1 MKHIDLVAG
10 TLGYSTKKNLGL
22 IRNNDWV
29 YFTLMK
35 KNIIL
40 LAISSLLMIVFP
52 GCDYINETMVET
64 PKLINMSLE
73 AAKILSQERGLEL
86 VITDKLA
93 SDIVAKD
100 SIISQEPSPNT
111 LIKMSREVFV
121 TISSGKKNVILPNYT
136 GKKFGQVQ
144 LDVLE
149 KGLSFGSV
157 EEVYAKSSDAGV
169 VIDQFPAPGSTVDQN
184 TPIMLTV
191 SLGYMIKMPDVIG
204 MDYQEA
210 TSKIIEEGFSV
221 EKITTKELR
230 AKFSPINSV
239 VRQDPEPGLM
249 IDPKCPIFIYYNPK

>member
-1 MKHIDLVAG
+1 ML
-10 TLGYSTKKNLGL
+10 
-22 IRNNDWV
+22 
-29 YFTLMK
+29 
-35 KNIIL
+35 
-40 LAISSLLMIVFP
+40 VFP

-73 AAKILSQERGLEL
+73 AAKILAQERGLEL
-86 VITDKLA
+86 VINDKLS

-100 SIISQEPSPNT
+100 SIISQEPSPGT

-144 LDVLE
+144 QDVLD
-149 KGLSFGSV
+149 KGLSFGSI
-157 EEVYAKSSDAGV
+157 EEIYSKSNDAGV
-169 VIDQFPAPGSTVDQN
+169 VVDQFPAPGSTVDQN

-191 SLGYMIKMPDVIG
+191 SLGYMIKMPDVLG
-204 MDYQEA
+204 LDYQEA

-230 AKFSPINSV
+230 SKYSPINTV

>member
-1 MKHIDLVAG
+1 
-10 TLGYSTKKNLGL
+10 
-22 IRNNDWV
+22 
-29 YFTLMK
+29 MK
-35 KNIIL
+35 KNITL
-40 LAISSLLMIVFP
+40 LAICSLLTLVFP

-86 VITDKLA
+86 VVSDKLA

-121 TISSGKKNVILPNYT
+121 TVSSGKKNVILPNYT
-136 GKKFGQVQ
+136 GKKFSLVQ
-144 LDVLE
+144 QDVLE

-157 EEVYAKSSDAGV
+157 EEIYSKSSDAGLV
-169 VIDQFPAPGSTVDQN
+169 VDQFPAPGSTVDQN
-184 TPIMLTV
+184 TPVMLTV

-210 TSKIIEEGFSV
+210 ASKIIEEGFSV
-221 EKITTKELR
+221 EKITTKELK
-230 AKFSPINSV
+230 AKYAPINSI
-239 VRQDPEPGLM
+239 VRQDPEPGMM
-249 IDPKCPIFIYYNPK
+249 IDPKCPIFLYYNPK

>member
-1 MKHIDLVAG
+1 MAVG
-10 TLGYSTKKNLGL
+10 TSESSIGKNPGL
-22 IRNNDWV
+22 IRNNEGV
-29 YFTLMK
+29 YFTQMR
-35 KNIIL
+35 KNIFLSLICLAL
-40 LAISSLLMIVFP
+40 LFSFS

-73 AAKILSQERGLEL
+73 AAKILAQERGLEL
-86 VITDKLA
+86 VITDKIS

-100 SIISQEPSPNT
+100 SIISQEPSPDT

-144 LDVLE
+144 ADVLE

-157 EEVYAKSSDAGV
+157 EEIYSKSTDAGIV
-169 VIDQFPAPGSTVDQN
+169 VDQFPAPGSSVDQN

-204 MDYQEA
+204 IDYQQA
-210 TSKIIEEGFSV
+210 AQKIVDEGFSV
-221 EKITTKELR
+221 EKIVTKKLSAR
-230 AKFSPINSV
+230 YVPFNAV
-239 VRQDPEPGLM
+239 VRQDPEPGVM
-249 IDPKCPIFIYYNPK
+249 IDPKCPIFLYYNPK